1 MRGNQMA
8 DIKDKLFLLQDLKY
22 RDFISGLIPTIDKK
36 RIIGIRQNAEF
47 KKLAKKI
54 WKDSSEEALLFLKDL
69 PHYYYEENNLHAL
82 FIEQGKDFDEVMN
95 LTEEFLPYID
105 NWATCDSFLPKVF
118 GKNLNKLYPKIINW
132 INSDKPY
139 VIRYGIGM
147 LMRYYLDE
155 LFDLKMLDLVIN
167 ISSDHYYV
175 NMMRAWY
182 FATALAKQYD
192 STVKVIESK
201 CIDTW
206 THNKAIQKAI
216 ESRRI
221 TDEQKKYL
229 KMLKIGN

>member
-1 MRGNQMA
+1 MA

-22 RDFISGLIPTIDKK
+22 RDFISSLIPTIDKK

-54 WKDSSEEALLFLKDL
+54 WKDSNEEALLFLKDL

-82 FIEQGKDFDEVMN
+82 LIEQGKDFDEVMN

-105 NWATCDSFLPKVF
+105 NWATCDSFSPKVF
-118 GKNLNKLYPKIINW
+118 GKNLSKLYPKILDW

-182 FATALAKQYD
+182 FATALVKQYD
-192 STVKVIESK
+192 STVKVIENK

-221 TDEQKKYL
+221 TVEQKKHL
-229 KMLKIGN
+229 KKLKISY

>member
-54 WKDSSEEALLFLKDL
+54 WKDSNEETLLFLKNL

-82 FIEQGKDFDEVMN
+82 LIEQGKDFDEVMN

-105 NWATCDSFLPKVF
+105 NWATCDSFSPKVF
-118 GKNLNKLYPKIINW
+118 GKNLSKLYPKILDW

-192 STVKVIESK
+192 FTVKVIENK

-221 TDEQKKYL
+221 TVEQKKYL
-229 KMLKIGN
+229 KMLKISN

>member
-1 MRGNQMA
+1 MA

-22 RDFISGLIPTIDKK
+22 RDFISGLIPTINKK
-36 RIIGIRQNAEF
+36 HIIGIRQNAEF

-54 WKDSSEEALLFLKDL
+54 WKDSNAEALLFLKDL
-69 PHYYYEENNLHAL
+69 PHYYHEENNLHAL